1 MQRAEWHQ
9 RFFDSTRGRVLRALC
24 GAEQTVN
31 DLAELLQL
39 TDNAVRSHLAALE
52 RDGLVRQ
59 SGLRRGTRKPN
70 FAYDLT
76 PAGHQFFPK
85 AHGPVLQELL
95 TVLGNELSEQK
106 IEAIL
111 SEVALRLFATHLPGI
126 EDQPPAERITRLLDA
141 MRQTGALSD
150 VQQEENFATVTGCS
164 CPLSDVVA
172 SHPKICEIAA
182 NVLTQILGRPVTEH
196 CQRSQ
201 SSRCCF
207 HIATNS

>member
-9 RFFDSTRGRVLRALC
+9 RFFESTRGRVLRALC
-24 GAEQTVN
+24 EAQRTVN
-31 DLAELLQL
+31 ELAELLKL

-95 TVLGNELSEQK
+95 AVLGNELSEQK
-106 IEAIL
+106 IKQLL
-111 SEVALRLFATHLPGI
+111 SEVADRLIATYLPGI
-126 EDQPPAERITRLLDA
+126 EELPPSERISRLLDA
-141 MRQTGALSD
+141 MQKA
-150 VQQEENFATVTGCS
+150 
-164 CPLSDVVA
+164 
-172 SHPKICEIAA
+172 
-182 NVLTQILGRPVTEH
+182 GRSA
-196 CQRSQ
+196 RSKRKMITR
-201 SSRCCF
+201 S
-207 HIATNS
+207 